1 MTHPVEGASAF
12 ARMLVERRLAAC
24 VNQLPVKSTYRWEDR
39 LAHDDEVLLI
49 VKTQASCLESLAR
62 VLRDEHPYDVPELVV
77 LEPSFV
83 EPHYLSWLLAETMH
97 AADHD

>member
-24 VNQLPVKSTYRWEDR
+24 VNQLPVQSTYRWQER
-39 LAHDDEVLLI
+39 VTSDDEVLLI
-49 VKTQASCLESLAR
+49 VKTQASCLESLER
-62 VLRDEHPYDVPELVV
+62 VLREDHPYDVPELVV
-77 LEPSFV
+77 FEPGKV
-83 EPHYLSWLLAETMH
+83 EAGYLSWLLAETMH